1 MIFESYSATFFFLGH
16 PAVLVDES
24 SDPVDEVSDLVD
36 DFNPW
41 STNPRT
47 RSTIPRPGRR
57 FLGPDRFFS
66 TISTP
71 GRQILG
77 PGKLFSTIPSP
88 DRRFLGT
95 DFFPSTISSPGRGI
109 LDDFRNNH
117 QFSFSLYLAWVCH
130 IERLCSYHQVFDF
143 STTTLCFIHH
153 LMLVLSFYNFL
164 SLRTISH
171 FYLPKHSLLFLFE
184 QVCLLTYSSHYAPS

>member
-1 MIFESYSATFFFLGH
+1 MKS
-16 PAVLVDES
+16 
-24 SDPVDEVSDLVD
+24 
-36 DFNPW
+36 
-41 STNPRT
+41 RT
-47 RSTIPRPGRR
+47 W
-57 FLGPDRFFS
+57 S

-71 GRQILG
+71 GRQILGPGRRFLVLVDDSSDPIDFSRRFPLLVDKSSDPVNFSRRFLG

-95 DFFPSTISSPGRGI
+95 DFFPSTISSSGRGI

>member
-1 MIFESYSATFFFLGH
+1 MKSRTWSTNPRTRSMKSRTWSTISTPGRQILGPGRRFL
-16 PAVLVDES
+16 VLVDDS
-24 SDPVDEVSDLVD
+24 SDPIDFSRRFPLLVDKSSDPVD

-57 FLGPDRFFS
+57 LLGPDRFFS

-95 DFFPSTISSPGRGI
+95 DFFPSTISSPGGGI
-109 LDDFRNNH
+109 LDD
-117 QFSFSLYLAWVCH
+117 YL
-130 IERLCSYHQVFDF
+130 
-143 STTTLCFIHH
+143 
-153 LMLVLSFYNFL
+153 LVLSFYNFL